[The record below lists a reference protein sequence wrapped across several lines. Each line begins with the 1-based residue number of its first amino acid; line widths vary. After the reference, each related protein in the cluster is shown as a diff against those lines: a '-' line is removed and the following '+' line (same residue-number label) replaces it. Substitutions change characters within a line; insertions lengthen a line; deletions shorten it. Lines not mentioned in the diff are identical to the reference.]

1 MNNRMNIEVSVVTP
15 TYNRRIFIPILIEI
29 YRAQTFPKEKME
41 WIIMDDGKQKVD
53 DLFEEAS
60 KTIPNIRYI
69 RKDEKMRLGA
79 KRNELNKLVRGKIV
93 IAMDDDD
100 YYPSSRVSSVVE
112 VFKKNPKIELAGS
125 SEMNLY
131 YVDSKKI
138 YTIGPYNDKHA
149 TNGTM
154 AWRKSYSDKHKYD
167 EFVTKAEEITFLEN
181 FIHPMIQLNSL
192 STILVICHTDNTAD
206 KNELREEHMAYIGKH
221 QSKFKESVY
230 KLEDFVKEQKI
241 RDFYLGI

>member
-1 MNNRMNIEVSVVTP
+1 MSIEVSVVTP
-15 TYNRRIFIPILIEI
+15 TYNRRMFIPTLIEI
-29 YRAQTFPKEKME
+29 YRAQIYPKEKME
-41 WIIMDDGKQKVD
+41 WIIIDDGRDSVK

-60 KTIPNIRYI
+60 KVIPNIRYI

-79 KRNELNKLVRGKIV
+79 KRNELNKEAKGSII

-100 YYPSSRVSSVVE
+100 YYPPDRVSSVVE
-112 VFKKNPKIELAGS
+112 AFKRNPKMELAGS

-131 YVDSKKI
+131 YLDTKKI
-138 YTIGPYNDKHA
+138 YTIGPYFDNHA

-154 AWRKSYSDKHKYD
+154 AWRKSYAEKHKYD

-181 FIHPMIQLNSL
+181 FKHPMIQLKPL

-206 KNELREEHMAYIGKH
+206 KRELRDEHLSRMGSM

-230 KLEDFVKEQKI
+230 KLDDLVRDKKI
-241 RDFYLGI
+241 RDFYSNL

>member
-1 MNNRMNIEVSVVTP
+1 MSIEVSVVTP
-15 TYNRRIFIPILIEI
+15 TYNRRMFIPTLIDV
-29 YRAQTFPKEKME
+29 YRAQMYPKDKME
-41 WIIMDDGKQKVD
+41 WIIIDDGRDKVQ

-79 KRNELNKLVRGKIV
+79 KRNELNKEAKGAIIV
-93 IAMDDDD
+93 AMDDDD
-100 YYPSSRVSSVVE
+100 YYPPDRVSSVVAA
-112 VFKKNPKIELAGS
+112 FKKNQRVELAGS

-131 YVDSKKI
+131 YLDTKKI
-138 YTIGPYNDKHA
+138 YTIGPYFDNHA

-154 AWRKSYSDKHKYD
+154 AWRKSYAEKHKYD

-181 FIHPMIQLNSL
+181 FKHPMIQLPPL
-192 STILVICHTDNTAD
+192 STILVICHTDNTSD
-206 KNELREEHMAYIGKH
+206 KDELRDEHLSTVGKL

-230 KLEDFVKEQKI
+230 KLDDLVGDKKI
-241 RDFYLGI
+241 RDFYLSL